1 MILLAPGAIQ
11 SIDRAGALLKRP
23 TRPCEPSCLAGGA
36 ARSYRCATRH
46 AGEVAKIDAQKR
58 RPLARF
64 CDGSVSQQE
73 LPMPQMAQAT
83 ALAKPIAP
91 RRLHPLLL
99 RIMHWINAVAIFI
112 MIGSGWKIY
121 NDDII
126 FSFLRF
132 PDAIV
137 IGKWAQY
144 GLQWHFFGMWIFVL
158 NGIAYL
164 CYGIISGRFWQK
176 LFPISP
182 REVFVT
188 IGEALRVRLR
198 HDDLTH
204 YNAVQKLLYLGV
216 MAVGVLIV
224 ISGLALWKPGQFSAL
239 ANLFGNFQNIRL
251 VHFFCM
257 AAIVAFIVVHV
268 TLALLVPQSLLA
280 MLTGGPVIDNDEAP
294 SAAGPTVAEIKTIP
308 EIKAVPEIETS
319 H

>member
-1 MILLAPGAIQ
+1 MKTVPIELEPLKQ
-11 SIDRAGALLKRP
+11 S
-23 TRPCEPSCLAGGA
+23 
-36 ARSYRCATRH
+36 
-46 AGEVAKIDAQKR
+46 
-58 RPLARF
+58 
-64 CDGSVSQQE
+64 
-73 LPMPQMAQAT
+73 
-83 ALAKPIAP
+83 AP
-91 RRLHPLLL
+91 RRVHPLPV
-99 RIMHWINAVAIFI
+99 RIMHWINVVAIFI

-158 NGIAYL
+158 NGIAYF
-164 CYGIISGRFWQK
+164 CYGIASGRFWRK

-188 IGEALRVRLR
+188 IGEALRFRLS

-204 YNAVQKLLYLGV
+204 YNAVQKVLYLGV
-216 MAVGVLIV
+216 MLVGVLIV
-224 ISGLALWKPGQFSAL
+224 ISGLSLWKPVQFSEL
-239 ANLFGNFQNIRL
+239 ANLFGSFQNIRL
-251 VHFFCM
+251 VHFLCM
-257 AAIVAFIVVHV
+257 SAIVAFIVVHV

-280 MLTGGPVIDNDEAP
+280 MLTGGPVIDNDEDP
-294 SAAGPTVAEIKTIP
+294 VAAAPTVAEIKTIP
-308 EIKAVPEIETS
+308 EIKTVPEIETS